1 MTAAIPSIL
10 MLRVILD
17 LAELCVSEFN
27 VEVDTVILLYF
38 HMHKHTLYT
47 MHVTQMRTTTIRFY
61 CASVVLLIDHES
73 VR

>member
-1 MTAAIPSIL
+1 

-17 LAELCVSEFN
+17 LADLCVSEFN

-38 HMHKHTLYT
+38 HLHKHTLYT

-61 CASVVLLIDHES
+61 CATPN
-73 VR
+73 